1 MPISEMLPH
10 KTKPKCKRLGLSVE
24 ESLDILDIDKKLNIT
39 YADEKRGAIDTLR
52 NAIGGEIELGE
63 LLEDFET
70 NQCYVRVYKTKC
82 HFQSEDLYVLTSV
95 HKNNDKILIR
105 FGNACQ
111 IACIK
116 NSYRIEKYIFK
127 REQGI

>member
-1 MPISEMLPH
+1 MN
-10 KTKPKCKRLGLSVE
+10 
-24 ESLDILDIDKKLNIT
+24 D
-39 YADEKRGAIDTLR
+39 
-52 NAIGGEIELGE
+52 IELGE

-70 NQCYVRVYKTKC
+70 NQCYVRVYKTKY

-95 HKNNDKILIR
+95 HKNNGKYLIR

-111 IACIK
+111 IACIR